1 MGWDGSGW
9 DGADDDDNLFL
20 FLFLFLFFFFCF
32 FGSPFGAFLSFLFR
46 FEFTAAARIPR
57 RSHRR
62 R

>member
-20 FLFLFLFFFFCF
+20 FLFLFFFCF

-46 FEFTAAARIPR
+46 FEFTAAAARIPR